1 MDRRKFLGNAGMAT
15 LLGAAGAALWTP
27 PDAFALGLPKDRIK
41 RIRYYKTPTDA
52 AGRPNVHQPTFN
64 QSTNIVTIETESGLT
79 GIGEG
84 GEPSTMEQCAG
95 LLIGEDPFRTE
106 HLWQVM
112 ERGYFYPAG
121 REKTHSL
128 GALDVAL
135 WDLKG
140 KALGVPVWQLLG
152 GKSRDHVEC
161 YATGYPTPPGGTIE
175 DAARACIQAGFRAF
189 RTGVA
194 ESQEFDRFRAVE
206 KTIEECQLIRKGV
219 GKDGAW
225 AIDFHG
231 TMDPEDAITLATAI
245 EPLRPFFCE
254 DLIRGENI
262 DIYKVMRPRLR
273 VPIAVGEIYGV
284 KWEIAPLIE
293 QNLIDF
299 ARCTVPNVGGITEY
313 MKIAALA
320 ETHYCGLIPHFTGPI
335 GETALV
341 HCLTATSV
349 IALMEMT
356 GAGRRPWPYLPEAYD
371 FHDGKLW
378 PNERPGLGV
387 TLDTSKLQQV
397 GDWTEHYAPIQINHR
412 PDGSYTNW

>member
-1 MDRRKFLGNAGMAT
+1 MDRRTVMTGMLGT
-15 LLGAAGAALWTP
+15 AAASLWMP
-27 PDAFALGLPKDRIK
+27 PSAFALGLPKDKIK

-52 AGRPNVHQPTFN
+52 AGRPNIHQPTFN
-64 QSTNIVTIETESGLT
+64 QSTNIVTIETESGLM

-95 LLIGEDPFRTE
+95 LLIGEDPFRIQ

-112 ERGYFYPAG
+112 ERGYFYPPAAKRPTRWARWTCAVG
-121 REKTHSL
+121 PERQ
-128 GALDVAL
+128 
-135 WDLKG
+135 
-140 KALGVPVWQLLG
+140 ALGVPVWRFWAASPRLHG
-152 GKSRDHVEC
+152 C
-161 YATGYPTPPGGTIE
+161 YATSYPTPPGGTLE
-175 DAARACIQAGFRAF
+175 DAARACVAEGFRAY
-189 RTGVA
+189 RTGVR
-194 ESQEFDRFRAVE
+194 ENQVFDRFEAVRQTVE
-206 KTIEECQLIRKGV
+206 DCQAIRRGV

-231 TMDPEDAITLATAI
+231 TMDPQDAVTLATAL

-262 DIYKVMRPRLR
+262 DIYKTLRPRLR

-284 KWEIAPLIE
+284 KWEMSPLIE

-313 MKIAALA
+313 MKIAALC
-320 ETHYCGLIPHFTGPI
+320 ETHYCGMIPHFTGPI

-356 GAGRRPWPYLPEAYD
+356 SAGRKPWPYLPQAYD

-378 PNERPGLGV
+378 SNDRPGLGV
-387 TLDTSKLQQV
+387 TLDASKLQMV
-397 GDWTEHYAPIQINHR
+397 GDWTEHYAPIQLNHR

>member
-1 MDRRKFLGNAGMAT
+1 MDRRT
-15 LLGAAGAALWTP
+15 LLTAMLGTAATALWTP
-27 PDAFALGLPKDRIK
+27 RDAFALGLPKDKIK
-41 RIRYYKTPTDA
+41 RVRYYKTPTDA
-52 AGRPNVHQPTFN
+52 SGRPNTHQSLIN
-64 QSTNIVTIETESGLT
+64 QSANIVTIETEGGLI

-95 LLIGEDPFRTE
+95 LLIGEDPFRIE
-106 HLWQVM
+106 HLWQTM
-112 ERGYFYPAG
+112 ERSYFYPAG

-140 KALGVPVWQLLG
+140 KALGLPVWQLLG
-152 GKSRDHVEC
+152 GKSRDYVEC
-161 YATGYPTPPGGTIE
+161 YATAYPTPEGGTEE
-175 DAARACIQAGFRAF
+175 DAARACIAEGFRAYRAGMSGG
-189 RTGVA
+189 RTY
-194 ESQEFDRFRAVE
+194 DRFESVS
-206 KTIEECQLIRKGV
+206 KTIETCQAVRRGV

-231 TMDPEDAITLATAI
+231 MLDPQDAITLATAL

-262 DIYKVMRPRLR
+262 DVYKVMRPRLR

-284 KWEIAPLIE
+284 KWEMSPLIE

-313 MKIAALA
+313 MKIAALC
-320 ETHYCGLIPHFTGPI
+320 ETHYCGMIPHFTGPI

-356 GAGRRPWPYLPEAYD
+356 RAGRKPWPHLPQCYD
-371 FHDGKLW
+371 FHNGKLW
-378 PNERPGLGV
+378 PNERPGLGL
-387 TLDTSKLQQV
+387 TLDTGKLQLIA
-397 GDWTEHYAPIQINHR
+397 DWTERYAPIPINHR

>member
-1 MDRRKFLGNAGMAT
+1 MDRRNVMKG
-15 LLGAAGAALWTP
+15 LLGTAAAAAAWVP
-27 PDAFALGLPKDRIK
+27 PDAYALGLPKDKIK
-41 RIRYYKTPTDA
+41 RVRYYKTPTDA

-64 QSTNIVTIETESGLT
+64 QSTNIVVVETQGGLI
-79 GIGEG
+79 GVGEG
-84 GEPSTMEQCAG
+84 GEPSTMEQVAG
-95 LLIGEDPFRTE
+95 MIIGEDPFRIE

-152 GKSRDHVEC
+152 GKSRDYVEC
-161 YATGYPTPPGGTIE
+161 YATSYPTPKGGTLE
-175 DAARACIQAGFRAF
+175 DAARACIAEGFRAY
-189 RTGVA
+189 RTGVR
-194 ESQEFDRFRAVE
+194 ENQTFDRFRAVE
-206 KTIEECQLIRKGV
+206 QTIEDCQAIRRGA

-231 TMDPEDAITLATAI
+231 TMDPQDAITLATAL

-262 DIYKVMRPRLR
+262 EIYKTLRPRLR
-273 VPIAVGEIYGV
+273 VPVAVGEIYGV
-284 KWEIAPLIE
+284 KWEISPLIE

-313 MKIAALA
+313 MKIAALC

-356 GAGRRPWPYLPEAYD
+356 SAGRQPWPYLPEAYD
-371 FHDGKLW
+371 FKNGKLW
-378 PNERPGLGV
+378 PNERPGLGI
-387 TLDTSKLQQV
+387 TLDTSKLQLV
-397 GDWTEHYAPIQINHR
+397 GDWTEPYRAIQINKR

>member
-1 MDRRKFLGNAGMAT
+1 MDRRKFVAGLGMTGM
-15 LLGAAGAALWTP
+15 LGTAGAALWSP
-27 PDAFALGLPKDRIK
+27 PDASALGLPKDKIK

-52 AGRPNVHQPTFN
+52 AGRPNIHQPTFN
-64 QSTNIVTIETESGLT
+64 QSTNIVTIETESGLM

-95 LLIGEDPFRTE
+95 LLIGQDPFRIQD
-106 HLWQVM
+106 LWQVM
-112 ERGYFYPAG
+112 ERAYFYPAG

-152 GKSRDHVEC
+152 GKSREYVEC
-161 YATGYPTPPGGTIE
+161 YATGYPTPKGGTLE
-175 DAARACIQAGFRAF
+175 DAARACIADGFRAY
-189 RTGVA
+189 RYGTDKGPVM
-194 ESQEFDRFRAVE
+194 DRFDVVS
-206 KTIEECQLIRKGV
+206 QLIADCTQIRKGV
-219 GKDGAW
+219 GKDGAF
-225 AIDFHG
+225 ALDFHG
-231 TMDPEDAITLATAI
+231 EMDPQDAITLATAL
-245 EPLRPFFCE
+245 EPLRPYFCE

-262 DIYKVMRPRLR
+262 DVYKVMRPRLR

-293 QNLIDF
+293 QNLIDY

-313 MKIAALA
+313 MKIAALC

-356 GAGRRPWPYLPEAYD
+356 GAGRKPWPYLPEAYD
-371 FHDGKLW
+371 FHNGKLW

-387 TLDTSKLQQV
+387 TLDASKLQMV
-397 GDWTEHYAPIQINHR
+397 GDWTEHYAPIRINRR